1 MDRFETLDDFLDKS
15 WRLLLNAS
23 VKRNHPMRTPVLG
36 TFDGERAQLRT
47 VILRQTD
54 IPKRTLL
61 FYSDF
66 RAAKIAHLQK
76 NMQLAGLFYH
86 PRKQWQIRVRG
97 DITLHHEDDVAQSHW
112 SKQSIVSRANYASEL
127 VPGTVTDECTDGLPH
142 GWNSNMD
149 IADTEFAFANF
160 AVIALEVA
168 EMDTLLLH
176 RAGHQRAHFTW
187 KNGSWQK
194 NWLVP

>member
-1 MDRFETLDDFLDKS
+1 MDRFETLNDFLDKS

-23 VKRNHPMRTPVLG
+23 VKRNHPMRAPVLG

-47 VILRQTD
+47 VILRQTS
-54 IPKRTLL
+54 IRERTLL

-76 NMQLAGLFYH
+76 NTQLPALFYH
-86 PRKQWQIRVRG
+86 PRKQWQIRVQG
-97 DITLHHEDDVAQSHW
+97 TAALHYQDTLARAHW
-112 SKQSIVSRANYASEL
+112 EKLSVNSRANYAAQPA
-127 VPGTVTDECTDGLPH
+127 PGSITAECTDGLPDY
-142 GWNSNMD
+142 WKSEMD

-160 AVIALEVA
+160 AVIALQV
-168 EMDTLLLH
+168 EMLDTLLLH
-176 RAGHQRAHFTW
+176 RDGHQRALFTW
-187 KNGSWQK
+187 EADDWQK